1 MGYDRFP
8 ELLIDE
14 KNTLLTSLANENAW
28 IFYVHD
34 PDFAVSKVLYDNE
47 HKTFVA
53 VDAQKDLAIGSR

>member
-14 KNTLLTSLANENAW
+14 KQVLLTSLAEENAW

-34 PDFAVSKVLYDNE
+34 PDFAVSKVQSDAE

-53 VDAQKDLAIGSR
+53 IESQKDLVINSR